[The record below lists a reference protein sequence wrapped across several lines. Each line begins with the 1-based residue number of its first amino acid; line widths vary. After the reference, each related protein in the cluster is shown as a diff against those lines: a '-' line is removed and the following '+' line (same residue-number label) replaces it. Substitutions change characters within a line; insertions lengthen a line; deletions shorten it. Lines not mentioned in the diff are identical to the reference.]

1 MLLNEQ
7 AQEAYVRLAGTVALS
22 VHSVD
27 VLSWVQIQL
36 MAVTR
41 VLKRHGRPKDWH
53 TRQEKGWLQGLAL
66 QLRYMQCFRTSR
78 GYFLERCEEWIQQ
91 GELQDSQEQSE
102 HSCTTQ
108 CTK

>member
-7 AQEAYVRLAGTVALS
+7 AQEAYVRLAGTFALS

-27 VLSWVQIQL
+27 VLSWVQILL

-66 QLRYMQCFRTSR
+66 QLQYMQCFRTSR
-78 GYFLERCEEWIQQ
+78 GYFLERCEE
-91 GELQDSQEQSE
+91 
-102 HSCTTQ
+102 
-108 CTK
+108 